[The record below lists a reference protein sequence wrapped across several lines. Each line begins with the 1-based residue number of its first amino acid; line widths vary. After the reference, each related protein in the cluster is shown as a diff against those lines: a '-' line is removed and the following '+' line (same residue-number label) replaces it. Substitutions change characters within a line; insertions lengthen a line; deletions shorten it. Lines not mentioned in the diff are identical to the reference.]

1 MSSKAI
7 DVLKSALDEAN
18 LEKLLALANPK
29 LHRFVAEAIELCTPR
44 DVFVA
49 SDAEEDIAFARQL
62 AIDNAEETPLAT
74 AGHTVH
80 FDGYRDQGRDPP
92 NTKYLLP
99 EGVDLGE
106 RLNSTEREAGL
117 AEVRELLAGSMAG
130 RTMIVRFFCL
140 GPTDSAFS
148 IPCVQ
153 ITDSGYVAHSEDLLY
168 RSGYEQFG
176 RLGDGEA
183 FFRYLHSAGRLGED
197 MTSVDVEKRR
207 IYIDIEEDCVYS
219 VNTQYGGN
227 TIGLKK
233 LSLRLAIRKGD
244 REGWLAEHMFIMG
257 VNGPGEGAGRKTYFC
272 GAFPSACGKT
282 STSMLPGETIIGD
295 DIAYFRIIDG
305 QFRAANV
312 EEGIFGIIRDVNPHD
327 DPIIYQTL
335 TSPGEVIFSN
345 VLVHEN
351 KPYWLGMGRELPA
364 EGLNHSGRWRAGK
377 KDAEGNEITPSHR
390 NARYTVSLKRLP
402 NVDAAL
408 DDPAGVPVGGILY
421 GGRDSDTCVPVQQA
435 FDWAHGIITMGASLE
450 SETTSATIGAEGVR
464 KFNLM
469 SNMDFVAIPLGRYI
483 QNNLDFGAALAK
495 PPAIF
500 GMNYF
505 LKGPEGEYLN
515 GMLDK
520 HVWVK
525 WAELRVHG
533 DVEAIRA
540 PTGLIPMHADL
551 KRLFAEVLE
560 RDYTEAEYAEQFKL
574 RIPENLAKIERIEKI
589 YREVA
594 DAPQVVFDA
603 LAAQRQRL
611 RELQKAKGDYVAPT
625 DL

>member
-1 MSSKAI
+1 MSTDAI
-7 DVLKSALDEAN
+7 DTLKAAVDQPNLD
-18 LEKLLALANPK
+18 KLLALPNPK
-29 LHRFVAEAIELCTPR
+29 LHRFVADAVELCTPQR
-44 DVFVA
+44 VFVA
-49 SDAEEDIAFARQL
+49 GDSPEDIAFVRQL
-62 AIDNAEETPLAT
+62 AIDNAEETPLAL

-80 FDGYRDQGRDPP
+80 FDGYNDQGRDPA

-106 RLNSTEREAGL
+106 RLNSTDRDAGL
-117 AEVRELLAGSMAG
+117 AEVRGLLAGTMAG

-140 GPTDSAFS
+140 GPTNSTFS

-168 RSGYEQFG
+168 RSGYEQFAK
-176 RLGDGEA
+176 LGGGEG
-183 FFRYLHSAGRLGED
+183 FFRYLHSAGALAENN
-197 MTSVDVEKRR
+197 TSADVESRR
-207 IYIDIEEDCVYS
+207 VYIDIVENCVYS

-257 VNGPGEGAGRKTYFC
+257 VTGPGPRKTYFC

-282 STSMLPGETIIGD
+282 STSMLPGETIVGD
-295 DIAYFRIIDG
+295 DIAYFRAIDG

-335 TSPGEVIFSN
+335 TNPGEVIFSN
-345 VLVHEN
+345 VLIQDN
-351 KPYWLGMGRELPA
+351 RPYWLSMGQELPT
-364 EGLNHSGRWRAGK
+364 EGLNHSGQWRAGN
-377 KDAEGNEITPSHR
+377 KDADGKEITASHR

-402 NVDAAL
+402 NVDEAL
-408 DDPAGVPVGGILY
+408 DDPGGVPVGAILY

-450 SETTSATIGAEGVR
+450 SETTAATIGAEGVR

-483 QNNLDFGAALAK
+483 ENNLKFGAAVDR

-500 GMNYF
+500 GMNYY
-505 LKGPEGEYLN
+505 LKGPDGEYLN

-551 KRLFAEVLE
+551 RRLFGEVLE
-560 RDYTEAEYAEQFKL
+560 KDYTEAEYAEQFKL
-574 RIPENLAKIERIEKI
+574 RIPENLAKIKRIETI

-594 DAPQVVFDA
+594 DTPEAVFEA
-603 LAAQRQRL
+603 LAAQRDRL
-611 RELQKAKGDYVAPT
+611 LELQQAKGDCVAPT

>member
-1 MSSKAI
+1 MSTDAI
-7 DVLKSALDEAN
+7 DTLKAAMDKPNLD
-18 LEKLLALANPK
+18 KLLALPNPK
-29 LHRFVAEAIELCTPR
+29 LHRFVAEAVELCTPR
-44 DVFVA
+44 RVFVA
-49 SDAEEDIAFARQL
+49 GDSPEDIAFVRQL
-62 AIDNAEETPLAT
+62 AIDNAEETPLAL

-80 FDGYRDQGRDPP
+80 FDGYNDQGRDPG

-106 RLNSTEREAGL
+106 RLNSTDRDAGL
-117 AEVRELLAGSMAG
+117 AEVRGLLAGTMAG

-140 GPTDSAFS
+140 GPTDSVFS

-153 ITDSGYVAHSEDLLY
+153 ITDSPYVAHSEDLLY
-168 RSGYEQFG
+168 RSGYAQFAS
-176 RLGDGEA
+176 LGGGEG
-183 FFRYLHSAGRLGED
+183 FFRYLHSEGALAENN
-197 MTSVDVEKRR
+197 TSADVEKRR
-207 IYIDIEEDCVYS
+207 IYIDIVEDCVYS

-233 LSLRLAIRKGD
+233 LSLRLAIRRGD
-244 REGWLAEHMFIMG
+244 REGWLAEHMFVMG
-257 VNGPGEGAGRKTYFC
+257 VNGPGPRKTYFC

-335 TSPGEVIFSN
+335 TNPGEVIFSN
-345 VLVHEN
+345 VLIHEN
-351 KPYWLGMGRELPA
+351 GPYWLSMGRELPA
-364 EGLNHSGRWRAGK
+364 EGLNYSGQWRAGN
-377 KDAEGNEITPSHR
+377 KDAEGKEITASHR

-402 NVDAAL
+402 NVDEAL
-408 DDPAGVPVGGILY
+408 DDPGGVPVGAILY

-450 SETTSATIGAEGVR
+450 SETTAATIGAEGVR

-483 QNNLDFGAALAK
+483 ENNLKFGAAVEK

-500 GMNYF
+500 GMNYY
-505 LKGPEGEYLN
+505 LKGPDGEYLN

-551 KRLFAEVLE
+551 KRLFGEVLE
-560 RDYTEAEYAEQFKL
+560 RDYTEAEYAEEFKL
-574 RIPENLAKIERIEKI
+574 RIPENLAKIKRIESI

-594 DAPQVVFDA
+594 DTPEAVFEA
-603 LAAQRQRL
+603 LAAQRDRL
-611 RELQKAKGDYVAPT
+611 LELQQAKGDYVAPT